1 MLRIWLKNWRDIMGK
16 LHSRSSVAFA
26 RRLAAHTPS
35 DSICPW
41 CNVELW
47 QRGKGKV
54 EGDHV
59 VPMDPDSEIVVCHTA
74 CNRRR
79 HGILPDSKQIDNV
92 INHPKVVRSCSSEQ
106 MLKKLQDYSLK
117 IYGSKDYIRI
127 AIANTGGEP
136 LKRKTTKGYTI
147 DKTAMMIATR
157 AGMRNETK
165 SIYWTK
171 K

>member
-1 MLRIWLKNWRDIMGK
+1 MGQ
-16 LHSRSSVAFA
+16 LHSKSSVLFA
-26 RRLAAHTPS
+26 RKLAQHTPA

-59 VPMDPDSEIVVCHTA
+59 VPLDPASEIVVCHTA

-92 INHPKVVRSCSSEQ
+92 VNNPKVVRSCTPEV

-117 IYGSKDYIRI
+117 TYGSKDYIRI

-136 LKRKTTKGYTI
+136 LRRKVAKGYTI
-147 DKTAMMIATR
+147 DKSAMLIATR
-157 AGMRNETK
+157 SGMRNESK
-165 SIYWTK
+165 SVYRTQEY
-171 K
+171 